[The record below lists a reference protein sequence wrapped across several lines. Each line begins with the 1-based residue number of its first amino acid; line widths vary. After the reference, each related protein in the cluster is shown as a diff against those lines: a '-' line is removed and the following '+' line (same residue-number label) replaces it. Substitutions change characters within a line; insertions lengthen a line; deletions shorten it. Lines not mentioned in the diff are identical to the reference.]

1 MCHLARTDRCVGR
14 YYQAAE
20 RRIYAWT
27 QGVITSA
34 GYYDWLPELFLEKR
48 TILPDGTTIL
58 GVHAPPGRDDG
69 SGFGPAATEMELQQ
83 LFWNADV
90 DVVFVDHTQALIV
103 TELGAVQLYNLGC
116 VSNHITN
123 DTRSSYLLLTAD
135 TTGDSVER
143 RLVKYDNKAAIAHLH
158 VVNHPATDFISRHL
172 NGEYTIE
179 MNNWR

>member
-1 MCHLARTDRCVGR
+1 
-14 YYQAAE
+14 
-20 RRIYAWT
+20 
-27 QGVITSA
+27 
-34 GYYDWLPELFLEKR
+34 
-48 TILPDGTTIL
+48 
-58 GVHAPPGRDDG
+58 
-69 SGFGPAATEMELQQ
+69 MELQQ
-83 LFWNADV
+83 LFWNADA

-103 TELGAVQLYNLGC
+103 TELGAVQLYNLNC

-135 TTGDSVER
+135 TTEDSVER